1 MFKRENNMKC
11 KQLINLS
18 KESSKIPAAAF
29 DNDECVYMPVNT
41 SKVHYS
47 ARLKRLKVTHHKS
60 EKTLDC
66 QCCSWKITCIH
77 NAMEIC
83 YLTQCNMISRNHL
96 HELTEEIEQCDSDWD
111 RE

>member
-47 ARLKRLKVTHHKS
+47 ARLKGLKVTHHKS
-60 EKTLDC
+60 EKTLD
-66 QCCSWKITCIH
+66 
-77 NAMEIC
+77 
-83 YLTQCNMISRNHL
+83 
-96 HELTEEIEQCDSDWD
+96 
-111 RE
+111 